1 MIASQP
7 LFFLSTNSP
16 AMAIKSVKQR
26 PTVIEMINDQTGI
39 IVPVKTYEQTREN
52 FAKDL

>member
-1 MIASQP
+1 MTIES
-7 LFFLSTNSP
+7 
-16 AMAIKSVKQR
+16 IKQL

-39 IVPVKTYEQTREN
+39 IVPVKTHEQTREN